1 MLFEHATGYALFNV
15 KEFEEVG
22 QMIPEVE
29 ASNKNFSTFKS
40 IVSLLSFHPFK
51 SGTNAL
57 DNCNSISEG
66 LLYTNCSP
74 HTTHSNC
81 LLAF

>member
-1 MLFEHATGYALFNV
+1 MFEHATGYALFSV

-22 QMIPEVE
+22 LMIPEVE
-29 ASNKNFSTFKS
+29 ASLKDITAFKS
-40 IVSLLSFHPFK
+40 IVSLLSFVPFK

-66 LLYTNCSP
+66 IVKLQIDFFVVQF
-74 HTTHSNC
+74 
-81 LLAF
+81 AFILS